1 MSVELGVIMRAEIEE
16 IPAVFARIK
25 ESAPD
30 MGAQIHRLPLADFD
44 SVILVARGTS
54 DNAALYLKYLIET
67 KIGIPCGLASPSVVS
82 IYGTKLRC
90 KNVLVIA
97 LSQSGQSP
105 DLVGY
110 CQAAR
115 NGGATVLAMTNDPES
130 PLAKGSHCHLYL
142 HAGPE
147 KAVAATKS
155 YSAELL
161 VSRVFVAAWSG
172 ESIDFD
178 AIIYQAKKA
187 LQQSAHIKS
196 IAEKFDY
203 SQGVTT
209 MGRGYAYANAHETAL
224 KIQETVKIPVA
235 SFSSADYLHG
245 PISSLHNE
253 SRVIFL
259 APVGIAQ
266 SAMSSTVQRIR
277 DITNHIYWIGSG
289 FSRRDSEVYLG
300 GADQLSEMDAVIV
313 DSILLQ
319 LLALYLAIAS
329 GKNPDAPI
337 GLAKVTKTV

>member
-1 MSVELGVIMRAEIEE
+1 MTVEFGVIMRAEIEE
-16 IPAVFARIK
+16 IPAVFTRIK
-25 ESAPD
+25 KSAPE
-30 MGAQIHRLPLADFD
+30 MATQISHLPLDDID

-82 IYGTKLRC
+82 IYGAKLRY

-115 NGGATVLAMTNDPES
+115 DGGATVLAVTNDPES
-130 PLAKGSHCHLYL
+130 PLAKGAHCHLYL

-161 VSRVFVAAWSG
+161 VSRVFVAVWSG
-172 ESIDFD
+172 ESINFD
-178 AIIYQAKKA
+178 TIIDQARKVLEQA
-187 LQQSAHIKS
+187 PQIRG
-196 IAEKFDY
+196 IAENFDY
-203 SQGVTT
+203 GRGVTT
-209 MGRGYAYANAHETAL
+209 MGRGYAYANTQECAL

-245 PISSLHNE
+245 PISSLHSD
-253 SRVIFL
+253 SRVIFF
-259 APVGIAQ
+259 APTGIAE
-266 SAMSSTVQRIR
+266 SAMSATVQRIR
-277 DITNHIYWIGSG
+277 EITRHIYWIGAG
-289 FSRRDSEVYLG
+289 FARNQNETYLG
-300 GADQLSEMDAVIV
+300 GSQDLSEIDAVIV
-313 DSILLQ
+313 DSVLLQ
-319 LLALYLAIAS
+319 LFALFLAISS